1 MKPHRPA
8 GLALF
13 ACVLG
18 GMTPEFGSQLLAQ
31 NGPIIPK
38 PARGIDLPPLLRT
51 EMSSVASQP
60 TPVIP
65 TSSDVRLA
73 VERSKQDEPK
83 VREVIPPSTKP
94 VTVTRYTLNEALR
107 IGHSSHP
114 SIKALQSSL
123 TASNH
128 KIQGLN
134 EAHFLTAGLVPD
146 LKIRKQQLDLGVQA
160 GMAELAQ
167 AEHEVTYAVVRCF
180 FTVIY
185 AREQA
190 KVAKE
195 LVDQLDLY
203 LEQVRKIVN
212 SKGGGVRGIT
222 KDTEDKMVILIA
234 EAKAKQEEA
243 DTGLARAKAALREAI
258 GLNPNEE
265 IDTADEMLP
274 DVQAEFTKQAII
286 THALTRRGEIQLA
299 NIGARVTQLEVVAQW
314 SRKLSVRVPT
324 FANGG
329 DLHAKPVPAA
339 TREPEYKPGAIPPE
353 MPAELVG
360 HQKTRTS
367 IAQQYYERSEK
378 VAEQARNL
386 VALEAEVGYSKYVE
400 ATRKVAIYK
409 EASKAAR
416 SLVERQREAS
426 GGNLTKEDTLMN
438 EVSAARA
445 FAAYNQ
451 ALYEQ
456 IVALANLERITSGGV
471 RVNFPGR

>member
-1 MKPHRPA
+1 MKPFRPA
-8 GLALF
+8 GVALF

-18 GMTPEFGSQLLAQ
+18 GIAPQWGSSLRAQ
-31 NGPIIPK
+31 GPILPK
-38 PARGIDLPPLLRT
+38 PAAPIDAPPFLR
-51 EMSSVASQP
+51 SDAPASE
-60 TPVIP
+60 
-65 TSSDVRLA
+65 VRFA
-73 VERSKQDEPK
+73 AEKARQDEPK
-83 VREVIPPSTKP
+83 VREVIDKANPGKP

-107 IGHSSHP
+107 VGHDTHP

-123 TASNH
+123 LASQH
-128 KIQGLN
+128 KIKGLN

-146 LKIRKQQLDLGVQA
+146 LKYRKQQVDLGVQA
-160 GMAELAQ
+160 CVAELAQ

-190 KVAKE
+190 KVAKD
-195 LVDQLDLY
+195 LVDQLDTY

-212 SKGGGVRGIT
+212 SKGGGVKGIT

-234 EAKAKQEEA
+234 EARAKLEEA
-243 DTGLARAKAALREAI
+243 DTGVARARAALREAI
-258 GLNPNEE
+258 GLSPDAE
-265 IDTADEMLP
+265 IDTADELLP
-274 DVQAEFTKQAII
+274 DVQAEFAKQAIV
-286 THALTRRGEIQLA
+286 THALSRRGEIQLA
-299 NIGARVTQLEVVAQW
+299 GIGAKVTQLEVVAQW

-324 FANGG
+324 FSNGG
-329 DLHAKPVPAA
+329 DLHAKPVPAS

-360 HQKTRTS
+360 HQKTRTA

-378 VAEQARNL
+378 VAEEARNL
-386 VALEAEVGYSKYVE
+386 VALEAEVGFAKYVE
-400 ATRKVAIYK
+400 ASRKVAIYK

-416 SLVERQREAS
+416 SLVDRQREAA
-426 GGNLTKEDTLMN
+426 GGNLTKEDILMN

-445 FAAYNQ
+445 FASYNQ
-451 ALYEQ
+451 SLYEQ
-456 IVALANLERITSGGV
+456 IIALANLERITSGGV